1 MDDLISRQVA
11 IDEMPTIDHIAD
23 PSKKASFSWPHENGK
38 DAIYRQ
44 DAKDRLTILVNEI
57 ESIFADI
64 RERNVDDSVC
74 GLCEYDCDHG
84 IDGSAFE
91 CLGFERD
98 DCFKLKDE
106 YRKEWTDVS
115 TLPSAQPNVQDS
127 VKDADCISR
136 QDAIDTAVTI
146 ARRMLLDTKPIDV
159 KMSSDY
165 LVENLFKPMRK
176 LPSAHPETHEERA
189 KTHACENTCEIERK
203 SNDMISRQAAID
215 ALFELYEYQRD
226 IDPTEAADLVRQG
239 IYLAKK
245 KIEQLPSAEP
255 EQKTGYWEYCRDMDG
270 WHSWLECSKCGRQ
283 VSDRDANYC
292 PYCGSKNR

>member
-1 MDDLISRQVA
+1 MLYDAVSKAETVTIKDTDDEIKVTNCNHNAEVDKMVSSA
-11 IDEMPTIDHIAD
+11 WSH
-23 PSKKASFSWPHENGK
+23 KNGK

-115 TLPSAQPNVQDS
+115 ALPSVRPRLPRWAQKVEKYHEQALKMPYIKKHRAWALYQAWKEYDS
-127 VKDADCISR
+127 YGK
-136 QDAIDTAVTI
+136 
-146 ARRMLLDTKPIDV
+146 
-159 KMSSDY
+159 
-165 LVENLFKPMRK
+165 
-176 LPSAHPETHEERA
+176 
-189 KTHACENTCEIERK
+189 
-203 SNDMISRQAAID
+203 
-215 ALFELYEYQRD
+215 
-226 IDPTEAADLVRQG
+226 
-239 IYLAKK
+239 
-245 KIEQLPSAEP
+245 
-255 EQKTGYWEYCRDMDG
+255 
-270 WHSWLECSKCGRQ
+270 
-283 VSDRDANYC
+283 
-292 PYCGSKNR
+292 

>member
-1 MDDLISRQVA
+1 MIGIDIKMPKDCAHCPMDQDTYGGGYCLLTNTSTNAVRFVRRSDNCPFVTINDLAEEIKVTNCNHNA
-11 IDEMPTIDHIAD
+11 EV
-23 PSKKASFSWPHENGK
+23 SKMVSSSCGHENGK

-115 TLPSAQPNVQDS
+115 ALPSAQS
-127 VKDADCISR
+127 
-136 QDAIDTAVTI
+136 
-146 ARRMLLDTKPIDV
+146 
-159 KMSSDY
+159 
-165 LVENLFKPMRK
+165 
-176 LPSAHPETHEERA
+176 
-189 KTHACENTCEIERK
+189 
-203 SNDMISRQAAID
+203 
-215 ALFELYEYQRD
+215 
-226 IDPTEAADLVRQG
+226 
-239 IYLAKK
+239 
-245 KIEQLPSAEP
+245 EP
-255 EQKTGYWEYCRDMDG
+255 KEGE
-270 WHSWLECSKCGRQ
+270 
-283 VSDRDANYC
+283 
-292 PYCGSKNR
+292 